1 MNPSKLLSQREQE
14 VVNLLLKG
22 KSNKQMAL
30 LLNVSERT
38 VEFHLKNIYTK
49 LHVRSRVELVL
60 KLWKTTSNIE
70 SLELGKI
77 TVDTRDENIHNGD
90 QPTTETRWGKGLKK
104 AQFLVTKEIV
114 MAKTVILD
122 DVGNF
127 LRKHPLFLGLLQFLI
142 ASFAARYLII
152 TFGLYFWLSYIL
164 LGLILGAGSL
174 YFGISWDKVKLGKI
188 YFRPSTIVGLVLLPV
203 LVAVVDIVFVDTVA
217 RITGQ
222 SVVNMAGIYNKAV
235 WLISPEGKSY
245 LYRERIIYTE
255 DLWFFTMLYMLFL
268 AVIGSFLGK
277 KFTKKDKITAKSV

>member
-1 MNPSKLLSQREQE
+1 MNPNKLLSRRERE

-77 TVDTRDENIHNGD
+77 TVDTGDENIHNGD
-90 QPTTETRWGKGLKK
+90 QSPTETRWG
-104 AQFLVTKEIV
+104 QFLVAKEIA

-127 LRKHPLFLGLLQFLI
+127 LRKHPLFLGLLLFLI
-142 ASFAARYLII
+142 ASFVARYLII
-152 TFGLYFWLSYIL
+152 AFGLYFWLSYIL

-268 AVIGSFLGK
+268 SVIGSFLGK
-277 KFTKKDKITAKSV
+277 KFTKKDKVAAKSV